1 MELGSVVEAVSA
13 DVGGGNGA
21 PLYIESFQSL
31 CMHCGENVFSLC
43 LFSVFSLIPKKI
55 NQSFMIKPPN
65 SSKIINISKSYI

>member
-13 DVGGGNGA
+13 DVGGGDGA
-21 PLYIESFQSL
+21 PLYNIESFQSL

-43 LFSVFSLIPKKI
+43 IFIDSKKKKI
-55 NQSFMIKPPN
+55 ISLFMIKPPN